1 MLIMSVSAMG
11 DWRNKDVIR
20 IGNQESKDYM
30 AEKVVEGKHII
41 DLKRTVNMYR
51 LQIAKLIK
59 DNEELY
65 KNNAFLW
72 KVVTS
77 NQDKPKTK
85 YEYDNGIN
93 ITVTDISTKKTK
105 LVIMIDG
112 SPLTVIVDRK
122 NFIKEKENE

>member
-1 MLIMSVSAMG
+1 
-11 DWRNKDVIR
+11 
-20 IGNQESKDYM
+20 
-30 AEKVVEGKHII
+30 
-41 DLKRTVNMYR
+41 MYR